1 MSGQARLIEA
11 LAAVIVILILLSMLP
26 LLFKSPL
33 TPLRSQVQVGVSQ
46 YAYNSL
52 YTLVTNPLF
61 ISALSRGNWSV
72 IHSLASAVIG
82 PQYNW
87 FIGLEPLYK
96 ALTISSYNVTPNY
109 VALNITLVP
118 SPSTYGGY
126 ALVDL
131 PVLLINQGLPLSY
144 RINTSVPMAN
154 VFIVDGNGNPVNW
167 WLMSYNYVTGDALI
181 WVKTSSSR
189 LTIIVSKNASVP
201 YDPVTGEYCSN
212 PYCPPY
218 GGLSSF
224 MAVSL
229 NLPIA
234 TYNNGLSVLTQQNGL
249 NQYWWFTQYT
259 TVCSGGYSLS
269 GNVLTF
275 NVAQSSSASCTLINP
290 YSLGMYTALIGQL
303 ISIIPGSTLN
313 IGVNYLVTVYNG
325 TSSYSTTV
333 PVTLSLTYYG
343 NGIVNYTLYINGQ
356 LTYSSNESYV
366 YLFMISLQPSV
377 TPGVC
382 PGGTSLYF
390 TFSESV
396 SIYDYVSMTSRSMSG
411 LYQSQCLP
419 LTYSGVASASITVS
433 SSPGIT
439 ISLTSPYTPGV
450 SYAYNSVIKIY
461 DLMATPLATSA
472 VVTGTYFNYAITSNV
487 IPPNYAYSIPGL
499 PFTPT
504 AGAFT
509 VITLP
514 NGTYYLI
521 ALEIQEVSG

>member
-1 MSGQARLIEA
+1 MLMRGQARLIEA
-11 LAAVIVILILLSMLP
+11 LAAVIVIIVLLSMLP

-33 TPLRSQVQVGVSQ
+33 TPLRSQVQVSVSQ

-61 ISALSRGNWSV
+61 INALSKGNWSV
-72 IHSLASAVIG
+72 IHSLASAIIG

-96 ALTISSYNVTPNY
+96 ALTISSYKVTRSY

-126 ALVDL
+126 ALIDL

-154 VFIVDGNGNPVNW
+154 VFMVDSSGKPVNW

-181 WVKTSSSR
+181 WVNAKSST
-189 LTIIVSKNASVP
+189 LTIIVSRNGSVP
-201 YDPVTGEYCSN
+201 YNPVLGQYCSN

-224 MAVSL
+224 MANAL
-229 NLPIA
+229 NLPV
-234 TYNNGLSVLTQQNGL
+234 TSYNNGVNVLTSQYSL
-249 NQYWWFTQYT
+249 NQYWWFNRYT
-259 TVCSGGYSLS
+259 VVCTGYYSLS
-269 GNVLTF
+269 SNVLTF
-275 NVAQSSSASCTLINP
+275 NVPQSSSASCRLINP
-290 YSLGMYTALIGQL
+290 LNTGIYTTLIGQL
-303 ISIIPGSTLN
+303 ISVIPGSTLS
-313 IGVNYLVTVYNG
+313 IGLNYLVTVYNG
-325 TSSYSTTV
+325 SSSYTASI
-333 PVTLSLTYYG
+333 PVVLSLTYYSDGTVNYSLYVNGQSVYSG
-343 NGIVNYTLYINGQ
+343 NGQ
-356 LTYSSNESYV
+356 YV
-366 YLFMISLQPSV
+366 YLFMVNLQPAVS
-377 TPGVC
+377 PGVC
-382 PGGTSLYF
+382 SNGYSLYF
-390 TFSESV
+390 TLKELV
-396 SIYDYVSMTSRSMSG
+396 DIYDYVSMTHKLISG

-419 LTYSGVASASITVS
+419 LTYNGAASASITITGVTLTL
-433 SSPGIT
+433 SSP
-439 ISLTSPYTPGV
+439 SQPGV
-450 SYAYNSVIKIY
+450 NYAYNSTVKIY
-461 DLMATPLATSA
+461 DLTTTPQATSA

-487 IPPNYAYSIPGL
+487 IPRNYAYSIPGL
-499 PFTPT
+499 LFTPT

-521 ALEIQEVSG
+521 ALEIQEVSGG

>member
-1 MSGQARLIEA
+1 MLMSGQARLIEA

-33 TPLRSQVQVGVSQ
+33 TPLRSQIQVSISQ
-46 YAYNSL
+46 YAYNAL
-52 YTLVTNPLF
+52 YTLVINPLF

-72 IHSLASAVIG
+72 IHSLASVVIG

-154 VFIVDGNGNPVNW
+154 VFIVDGDGNPVNW

-181 WVKTSSSR
+181 WVKTSSSK

-201 YDPVTGEYCSN
+201 YDPVAGEYCSN

-259 TVCSGGYSLS
+259 TICSGGYSLS
-269 GNVLTF
+269 GNVLTL
-275 NVAQSSSASCTLINP
+275 NVVQSL
-290 YSLGMYTALIGQL
+290 
-303 ISIIPGSTLN
+303 
-313 IGVNYLVTVYNG
+313 
-325 TSSYSTTV
+325 
-333 PVTLSLTYYG
+333 
-343 NGIVNYTLYINGQ
+343 
-356 LTYSSNESYV
+356 
-366 YLFMISLQPSV
+366 
-377 TPGVC
+377 
-382 PGGTSLYF
+382 
-390 TFSESV
+390 
-396 SIYDYVSMTSRSMSG
+396 
-411 LYQSQCLP
+411 
-419 LTYSGVASASITVS
+419 
-433 SSPGIT
+433 
-439 ISLTSPYTPGV
+439 
-450 SYAYNSVIKIY
+450 
-461 DLMATPLATSA
+461 
-472 VVTGTYFNYAITSNV
+472 
-487 IPPNYAYSIPGL
+487 
-499 PFTPT
+499 
-504 AGAFT
+504 
-509 VITLP
+509 
-514 NGTYYLI
+514 
-521 ALEIQEVSG
+521 LEICRSIQI